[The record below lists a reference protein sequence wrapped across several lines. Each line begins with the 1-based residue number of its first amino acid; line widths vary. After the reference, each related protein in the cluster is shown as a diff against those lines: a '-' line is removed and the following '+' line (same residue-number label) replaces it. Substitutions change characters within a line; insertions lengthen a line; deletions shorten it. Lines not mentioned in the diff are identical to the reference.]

1 MSDVRAR
8 IADRLM
14 GELLEKVMGE
24 ILPSIVP
31 DDQLWEALTIPDQE
45 MTRALEA
52 FERGEIAYP
61 ELQGIASRYVEAW
74 EAQADTRR
82 PVGT

>member
-1 MSDVRAR
+1 MSEIRAR

-14 GELLEKVMGE
+14 GEVLGKVMGE

-31 DDQLWEALTIPDQE
+31 DDQLWAALTIPDQE
-45 MTRALEA
+45 ITQALEA
-52 FERGEIAYP
+52 FERGEISYP
-61 ELQGIASRYVEAW
+61 ELEATGRKYVEVW